1 MKRRLPHKL
10 WFGIVGCVAISVST
24 SSVLHVSYWY
34 ALATSEAAF
43 LGVSAVI
50 HRLVWG
56 GRSTE
61 CSGQPSAR

>member
-10 WFGIVGCVAISVST
+10 WFGIVVCVAISVGT

-43 LGVSAVI
+43 LGVSAAI

-56 GRSTE
+56 GRSTK